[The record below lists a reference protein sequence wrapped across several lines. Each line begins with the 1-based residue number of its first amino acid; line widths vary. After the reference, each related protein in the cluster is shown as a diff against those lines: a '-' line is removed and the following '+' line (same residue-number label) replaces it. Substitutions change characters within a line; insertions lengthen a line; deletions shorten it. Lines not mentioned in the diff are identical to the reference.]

1 MDRKTQFG
9 RQHPNA
15 ETIKPGMHMTL
26 KYEGVQCGKNC
37 KGCPHHA
44 YWYGYLRVG
53 GRLHKI
59 YFGKDRPEL
68 SAILSKLQVKGL
80 VSTGKTPGQEVPSN
94 QLI

>member
-1 MDRKTQFG
+1 MWKGYDHSKT
-9 RQHPNA
+9 HPNA
-15 ETIKPGMHMTL
+15 VPVPAHGHLTL
-26 KYEGVQCGKNC
+26 KHEAVQCGKSC
-37 KGCPHHA
+37 KSCPHHA

-59 YFGKDRPEL
+59 YFGKDRPDL
-68 SAILSKLQVKGL
+68 SAIVAKLQVKGL